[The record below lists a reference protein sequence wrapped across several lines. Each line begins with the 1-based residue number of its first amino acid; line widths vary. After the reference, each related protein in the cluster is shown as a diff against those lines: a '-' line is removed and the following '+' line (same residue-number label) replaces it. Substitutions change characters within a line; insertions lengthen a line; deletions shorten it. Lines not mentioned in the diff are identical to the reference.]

1 MRARWMVAI
10 VAAVGMISGSA
21 VRAQDVDEDQR
32 LLTLSAR
39 AESAAQHAQ
48 VAGLLTDRAETLD
61 GQAIRLLRTSQRLE
75 KSRFPNEHK
84 LMSSLQPGYQERA
97 QAKKAQKT
105 AKSHRRL
112 AWHHQQKAATLSSV
126 EP

>member
-1 MRARWMVAI
+1 MRVRWM
-10 VAAVGMISGSA
+10 AAVLAVAGMMGAGA

-32 LLTLSAR
+32 LLRLSAQ
-39 AESAAQHAQ
+39 AESVAQHSQ
-48 VAGLLTDRAETLD
+48 VAILLTDRAEDLD
-61 GQAIRLLRTSQRLE
+61 VQAARLLRTSQRLQ

-84 LMSSLQPGYQERA
+84 MMASLQPGYQERA
-97 QAKKAQKT
+97 SARKAQKT

-112 AWHHQQKAATLSSV
+112 ARHHQQKATTLSV